1 MRRFETSVRLNPR
14 TGKAKEERREYGT
27 PHPHPRSIFKVASK
41 FATHLLVTVQLGKF
55 VDALD
60 PIVPSPSAFPVTTSV
75 TVPSP
80 VVVVVAAPAVPKV
93 APAPTPAS
101 APPAAPVPAPAPVPT
116 AVPRVHPIRDRHLH
130 RPNSLTASRPLSPKP
145 RASLFPTQHPPPRLP
160 RLPDLFPP
168 FTRFPAFFSWYTQNR
183 APRTLV
189 CRSRPAAARAWSVEI
204 PSFGSRFF
212 LPPERGKE
220 RAGEGAHTHLYTPQ
234 AQRRRSR
241 R

>member
-1 MRRFETSVRLNPR
+1 MAPPT
-14 TGKAKEERREYGT
+14 
-27 PHPHPRSIFKVASK
+27 PHPRSIFKVASK
-41 FATHLLVTVQLGKF
+41 FATHLLVTVQLGQF

-145 RASLFPTQHPPPRLP
+145 RASLFPTQHPPRLP
-160 RLPDLFPP
+160 ASRTSFHNISCIFPLVHSKSRSPYTRLPEPSGGGSSLECRNPLFRVA
-168 FTRFPAFFSWYTQNR
+168 FFPAPR
-183 APRTLV
+183 ARKRKGRGRSTHTLV
-189 CRSRPAAARAWSVEI
+189 HSATAA
-204 PSFGSRFF
+204 
-212 LPPERGKE
+212 
-220 RAGEGAHTHLYTPQ
+220 
-234 AQRRRSR
+234 
-241 R
+241 

>member
-1 MRRFETSVRLNPR
+1 MPQSADGT
-14 TGKAKEERREYGT
+14 AKGGAERVW
-27 PHPHPRSIFKVASK
+27 HPPPRSIFKVASK
-41 FATHLLVTVQLGKF
+41 FATHLLVTVQLGQF

-145 RASLFPTQHPPPRLP
+145 RASLFPTQHPPRLP
-160 RLPDLFPP
+160 PASRTSFLSQDFLHFSAGTLKIALP
-168 FTRFPAFFSWYTQNR
+168 
-183 APRTLV
+183 V
-189 CRSRPAAARAWSVEI
+189 H
-204 PSFGSRFF
+204 SF
-212 LPPERGKE
+212 
-220 RAGEGAHTHLYTPQ
+220 AGAV
-234 AQRRRSR
+234 RRRLEPGV
-241 R
+241 

>member
-27 PHPHPRSIFKVASK
+27 PTPPRSIFKVASK
-41 FATHLLVTVQLGKF
+41 FATHLLVTVQLGQF
-55 VDALD
+55 VNALD

-145 RASLFPTQHPPPRLP
+145 RALPVPHTTPTTPPP
-160 RLPDLFPP
+160 RLPDLFP
-168 FTRFPAFFSWYTQNR
+168 FTRFPAFFRWYTQNR

-220 RAGEGAHTHLYTPQ
+220 RAGEGAHTCT
-234 AQRRRSR
+234 QRNAA
-241 R
+241 

>member
-1 MRRFETSVRLNPR
+1 MAP
-14 TGKAKEERREYGT
+14 
-27 PHPHPRSIFKVASK
+27 PPPPRSIFKVASK
-41 FATHLLVTVQLGKF
+41 FATHLLVTVQLGQF

-145 RASLFPTQHPPPRLP
+145 RASLFPTQHTTPRLP
-160 RLPDLFPP
+160 ASRTSFLLSQHFLIFTLKIALPVHSFAGAVRRRLELECRNPLFRVA
-168 FTRFPAFFSWYTQNR
+168 FFPA
-183 APRTLV
+183 
-189 CRSRPAAARAWSVEI
+189 
-204 PSFGSRFF
+204 
-212 LPPERGKE
+212 PERGGKE
-220 RAGEGAHTHLYTPQ
+220 RGGGRSTHLYT
-234 AQRRRSR
+234 AQRSGRRSR

>member
-1 MRRFETSVRLNPR
+1 MRRDTRQFASIRGQVRQ
-14 TGKAKEERREYGT
+14 RRSGESMA
-27 PHPHPRSIFKVASK
+27 PPPPPRSIFKVASK
-41 FATHLLVTVQLGKF
+41 FATHLLVTVQLGQF

-145 RASLFPTQHPPPRLP
+145 RASLFPTQHTTPP

-168 FTRFPAFFSWYTQNR
+168 FTTFPDFYTQNR

-189 CRSRPAAARAWSVEI
+189 CRSRPAAARAGV
-204 PSFGSRFF
+204 
-212 LPPERGKE
+212 
-220 RAGEGAHTHLYTPQ
+220 
-234 AQRRRSR
+234 
-241 R
+241 